1 MRSLRVKFALLAG
14 SVGLFAIAIAAGLF
28 WALAATD
35 QAVER
40 TLSAQARLDRVA
52 ELSGR
57 LTQYGLAAVDA
68 AGTGAPQLDRLQRA
82 RADVEQALGG
92 VSEHLGEAVA
102 ERTDILGK
110 TEAAGRSRMLAR
122 LRASVGLLDQQI
134 QSLLKEPEPSRRVDE
149 VRGAL
154 NGFGA
159 VTGPALSAL
168 VDAERRAVEAASVQ
182 AKALSAS
189 LRTLVLIVALTAL
202 VGTAIVNRAITRP
215 LLARID
221 AIRRA
226 ASAIGHGESWTRIP
240 VRERDEL
247 GLLIAS
253 FNRMAARLGRRERRL
268 AADRAQ
274 LEETVAE
281 RTADLRAAN
290 DRLAAIDRS
299 RRRFF
304 ADVSHELRTP
314 LTVIL
319 GECDLAARN
328 PPSAPSEVRSLVGTI
343 RVRALRLQR
352 RVQDLLRVARSESG
366 QIELDPKPVSA
377 VAVLS
382 EAVESCAGEA
392 ERRRIVLVFDPGMQD
407 VEILADAEWLRQ
419 VVEGLIDNALRHASG
434 ATRIVV
440 RLAAGRLG
448 ASISVSDDGPGF
460 PEPQDQLLTRF
471 ARSGQRSGAAGFGIG
486 LALAAWIVEHHGGT
500 IRLEKAGREGGA
512 EVTLDLPALIREDA
526 A

>member
-1 MRSLRVKFALLAG
+1 MRSLKVKFSLLAG
-14 SVGLFAIAIAAGLF
+14 SVGLFAIVTAVGLL
-28 WALAATD
+28 WALGATD
-35 QAVER
+35 QAIER

-57 LTQYGLAAVDA
+57 LTQYGLAAVDIA
-68 AGTGAPQLDRLQRA
+68 ASGTPQFERLASA
-82 RADVEQALGG
+82 RAGVERALGSVG
-92 VSEHLGEAVA
+92 GHLGEAVA
-102 ERTDILGK
+102 EHPDLLGR

-134 QSLLKEPEPSRRVDE
+134 ETLLREPDPSRRVDD

-159 VTGPALSAL
+159 ITGPALSFL
-168 VDAERRAVEAASVQ
+168 VEAERRGVETASAE
-182 AKALSAS
+182 AKALSGW
-189 LRTLVLIVALTAL
+189 LRKSVLLVALTAV
-202 VGTAIVNRAITRP
+202 VGAVAVNRTISRP
-215 LLARID
+215 ILVRIE

-226 ASAIGHGESWTRIP
+226 ASAVGHGESWARVP

-253 FNRMAARLGRRERRL
+253 FNRMAARLARRERRL

-274 LEETVAE
+274 LENTITE
-281 RTADLRAAN
+281 RTSDLRAAN

-319 GECDLAARN
+319 GECDLAARS
-328 PPSAPSEVRSLVGTI
+328 PPSTAVGVRTLVSTI
-343 RVRALRLQR
+343 RARALRLQR

-366 QIELDPKPVSA
+366 QIELDRKPVSA

-382 EAVESCAGEA
+382 EAVESCSVDA
-392 ERRRIVLVFDPGMQD
+392 ERRRVALSFDPGSQD
-407 VEILADAEWLRQ
+407 VEILADPEWLRQ
-419 VVEGLIDNALRHASG
+419 VVEGLIDNALRHAEG
-434 ATRIVV
+434 ATTIVV
-440 RLAAGRLG
+440 RLGVGRLG
-448 ASISVSDDGPGF
+448 ASVTVSDDGPGF
-460 PEPQDQLLTRF
+460 PDSPENLLTRF
-471 ARSGQRSGAAGFGIG
+471 ARAGGQAEPSGFGIG

-500 IRLEKAGREGGA
+500 IRLEKAGQEGGA
-512 EVTLDLPALIREDA
+512 QVTLDLPSLIREDA

>member
-14 SVGLFAIAIAAGLF
+14 SVGLFAVVTAAGLF

-57 LTQYGLAAVDA
+57 LTQYGLAAVDV
-68 AGTGAPQLDRLQRA
+68 AGAGLPPADRLQGPRA
-82 RADVEQALGG
+82 ELERALAG
-92 VSEHLGEAVA
+92 VAEHLGDAVA
-102 ERTDILGK
+102 ERPDLLGR

-122 LRASVGLLDQQI
+122 LRASVGLLDAQI
-134 QSLLKEPEPSRRVDE
+134 QKLLREPEPSRRVDE

-159 VTGPALSAL
+159 ITGPALSFL
-168 VDAERRAVEAASVQ
+168 VEAERRAVEAASSE
-182 AKALSAS
+182 AKALSAW
-189 LRTLVLIVALTAL
+189 LRKLVLMVAAAAL
-202 VGTAIVNRAITRP
+202 VGVVVVSRAITRP
-215 LLARID
+215 LLTRIE
-221 AIRRA
+221 AIRTA
-226 ASAIGHGESWTRIP
+226 ASGIGHGASRTRIP

-253 FNRMAARLGRRERRL
+253 FNRMAARLARRERRL
-268 AADRAQ
+268 AADRAR
-274 LEETVAE
+274 LEETVAG

-290 DRLAAIDRS
+290 DRLAAIDQS

-328 PPSAPSEVRSLVGTI
+328 PPATPPEVRSLVGTI
-343 RVRALRLQR
+343 RGRALRLQR

-366 QIELDPKPVSA
+366 QIELDRRPVSA

-382 EAVESCAGEA
+382 EAVESCTLEA
-392 ERRRIVLVFDPGMQD
+392 ERHRVVLDFDPGQHD
-407 VEILADAEWLRQ
+407 VEILADPEWLRQ
-419 VVEGLIDNALRHASG
+419 VVEGLIDNALRHGQG
-434 ATRIVV
+434 ATRIAV
-440 RLAAGRLG
+440 RLAAGPRG

-460 PEPQDQLLTRF
+460 PEAADRLLTRF
-471 ARSGQRSGAAGFGIG
+471 ARAGARSDAAGFGIG

-500 IRLEKAGREGGA
+500 IRLQNAGREGGA
-512 EVTLDLPALIREDA
+512 EVILDMPALIREDA